1 MTKEVA
7 IIGGSAAG
15 FHTAL
20 LLAEKGSRVSLFEA
34 EDQINHSSRTLI
46 VTKYLQDLLGP
57 VPKDTITNR
66 IRHFELFTDGRFAK
80 ISLQHP
86 DLVIDRSKLIR
97 DLAAKAQA
105 AGVEVLTGRSFLGL
119 KPNGRKLAFNV
130 SHNGDVEGHSAETL
144 VAADGAFSKVARSAG
159 WAMPVTV
166 PLVQTIVDL
175 PNDQSPDTTRV
186 WFIPEETPYFFWLIP
201 HSPTQGVLGLIGRD
215 GMDEANATERLERF
229 VEKKNLVPLELQ
241 SACIPVYRKWTP
253 TRRKIGKSY
262 VYLTGDAAGHVKVS
276 TVGGIVTGF
285 RGAMGVA
292 ESILDGGRSTKLR
305 HLKRELDWHSL
316 IRKLLN
322 EFGQEDYS
330 RLVDLLTASAKHTL
344 GHITRDESRKLIWTL
359 IIKQPRFLLLG
370 LRSLLRTSLF
380 SRR

>member
-20 LLAEKGSRVSLFEA
+20 LLAEKGSHVSLFEA
-34 EDQINHSSRTLI
+34 EDQIAPPSRTLI
-46 VTKYLQDLLGP
+46 VTKCVQGLLGL
-57 VPKDTITNR
+57 VGEGAITNR
-66 IRHFELFTDGRFAK
+66 IRHFELFTDGRFAT
-80 ISLQHP
+80 ISLQQP
-86 DLVIDRSKLIR
+86 DLVIERSRLIR

-215 GMDEANATERLERF
+215 GTDEANAKECLERF
-229 VEKKNLVPLELQ
+229 VEKKHLVPLELQ
-241 SACIPVYRKWTP
+241 SARIPVYRKWTP
-253 TRRKIGKSY
+253 VHRKIGEEGH
-262 VYLTGDAAGHVKVS
+262 VYLAGDAAGHVKVS
-276 TVGGIVTGF
+276 TVGGIVTGVQ
-285 RGAMGVA
+285 GAMGVA
-292 ESILDGGRSTKLR
+292 EAILDGGRSTRLR
-305 HLKRELDWHSL
+305 KLKRELDCHNL

-322 EFGQEDYS
+322 GFNQEDYS
-330 RLVDLLTASAKHTL
+330 RLVDLLTASTKHSL
-344 GHITRDESRKLIWTL
+344 GHISRDEIRKLIWTL
-359 IIKQPRFLLLG
+359 IIKQPRLLTLG
-370 LRSLLRTSLF
+370 FRSLLRTGLF
-380 SRR
+380 SR

>member
-20 LLAEKGSRVSLFEA
+20 LLAEKGCHVSLFET
-34 EDQINHSSRTLI
+34 EDQIAPFSRTLI
-46 VTKYLQDLLGP
+46 VTKYLQDFLGP
-57 VPKDTITNR
+57 VGEGVITNR
-66 IRHFELFTDGRFAK
+66 IRHFELFTDGRFAT

-86 DLVIDRSKLIR
+86 DLVIERSRLIR

-105 AGVEVLTGRSFLGL
+105 AGVEVLNGRSFLGL
-119 KPNGRKLAFNV
+119 KPNDRKLAFNV
-130 SHNGDVEGHSAETL
+130 SHNGDIEQHSAETL

-159 WAMPVTV
+159 WAMPVTA

-215 GMDEANATERLERF
+215 ETDEANATECLERF
-229 VEKKNLVPLELQ
+229 VEKKNLVHLEVQ
-241 SACIPVYRKWTP
+241 AARIPVYRKWIP
-253 TRRKIGKSY
+253 VHRKFGESH

-285 RGAMGVA
+285 QGAVGVA
-292 ESILDGGRSTKLR
+292 ESILDGGRSTRLR
-305 HLKRELDWHSL
+305 KLKRELDSHSL

-322 EFGQEDYS
+322 GFSQEDYALLLD
-330 RLVDLLTASAKHTL
+330 RLTVSTKHSL
-344 GHITRDESRKLIWTL
+344 GRISRDECRKLIWTL
-359 IIKQPRFLLLG
+359 IIKQPRLLLLG
-370 LRSLLRTSLF
+370 LRSLLRTGLF

>member
-15 FHTAL
+15 FYAAL

-34 EDQINHSSRTLI
+34 EKQIVPPSRTLI
-46 VTKYLQDLLGP
+46 VTKYLQDLLGL
-57 VPKDTITNR
+57 VGKGAIVNK
-66 IRHFELFTDGRFAK
+66 IRQFELFTDGRFAT
-80 ISLQHP
+80 IPLQHP
-86 DLVIDRSKLIR
+86 DLVIERSRLIR

-119 KPNGRKLAFNV
+119 KPNGRKLAFSV
-130 SHNGDVEGHSAETL
+130 SYNGDVEEHSAETL
-144 VAADGAFSKVARSAG
+144 VAADGVFSKVARSAG
-159 WAMPVTV
+159 WAMPVTA

-215 GMDEANATERLERF
+215 GTDEANATECLERF
-229 VEKKNLVPLELQ
+229 VEKKNLVPLKLQ
-241 SACIPVYRKWTP
+241 SARIPVYRKWTP
-253 TRRKIGKSY
+253 VHRKIGESH
-262 VYLTGDAAGHVKVS
+262 VYLAGDAAGHVKVS

-285 RGAMGVA
+285 QGAIGVSEA
-292 ESILDGGRSTKLR
+292 ILDGGRSTRLR
-305 HLKRELDWHSL
+305 KLKRQLDRHSL

-322 EFGQEDYS
+322 RFSQEDYS
-330 RLVDLLTASAKHTL
+330 RLVDLLTASVKHSL
-344 GHITRDESRKLIWTL
+344 GHITRDESRKLIWAL
-359 IIKQPRFLLLG
+359 IIKQPRFLTLG
-370 LRSLLRTSLF
+370 FRSLLRTNLF

>member
-1 MTKEVA
+1 MTREVS

-15 FHTAL
+15 LYTAL
-20 LLAEKGSRVSLFEA
+20 LLAENGVRVRLFDAA
-34 EDQINHSSRTLI
+34 EQIASPSRTLI
-46 VTKYLQDLLGP
+46 VTKYVQDLLGT
-57 VPKDTITNR
+57 VGKDVIRNE
-66 IRHFELFTDGRFAK
+66 IRHFELFTDGRFAT
-80 ISLQHP
+80 ISLQQP
-86 DLVIDRSKLIR
+86 DLVLERSMLIR
-97 DLAAKAQA
+97 HLAAKAQA

-119 KPNGRKLAFNV
+119 KPNDRKLAFSV
-130 SHNGDVEGHSAETL
+130 SYNGDVEGHSAETL

-215 GMDEANATERLERF
+215 ETDEANATECLERF
-229 VEKKNLVPLELQ
+229 VEKRSLVPLEIQ
-241 SACIPVYRKWTP
+241 KARVPIYRKWIP
-253 TRRKIGKSY
+253 IQRKFGESH
-262 VYLTGDAAGHVKVS
+262 VYLTGDAASHVKVS

-285 RGAMGVA
+285 KGAMGVA
-292 ESILDGGRSTKLR
+292 EAILDGGRSTRLR
-305 HLKRELDWHSL
+305 HLKRELDRHSL

-322 EFGQEDYS
+322 GFRQEDYS
-330 RLVDLLTASAKHTL
+330 RLVDLLTTSTKHTL
-344 GHITRDESRKLIWTL
+344 GHITRDESRKLIWAL
-359 IIKQPRFLLLG
+359 IIKQPRLLTLG
-370 LRSLLRTSLF
+370 LRSLLRTGLF